1 MTSSGIAALGFIYSL
16 LIGLI
21 VAAVSLL
28 ITWAV
33 IRSAVLS
40 ALRKHHAET
49 NGSTPS
55 QIRE

>member
-1 MTSSGIAALGFIYSL
+1 MTSTGIGALGFIYSL

-21 VAAVSLL
+21 IAAVSLL
-28 ITWAV
+28 ITWAI

-49 NGSTPS
+49 SGSAQS